1 MQSIFYGTGV
11 ALITPFYQ
19 NKIDFLSMK
28 NLINIVISQGAKAIV
43 VLATTGEGST
53 ISVNERKEI
62 ITFCKSVISNRAK
75 LIVGT
80 GHNNFSC
87 CVELTNQAK
96 LLGADA
102 VLVVTP
108 YYNKTTQQGLVEF
121 YSRLDKQN
129 IPIIMYNVPA
139 RTGLNMEVET
149 IKTIISKCK
158 NIVGLK
164 ESTTDINRITKLM
177 QVCKNKIA
185 VYSGEDALNYV
196 FYTLGGAGSISVT
209 ANSLC
214 AQVENVFTLCKQQK
228 FESALNIQNNLTK
241 INQLMFCETNPVPI
255 KQLLFDQGIISSPSV
270 RLPLV
275 ELSKQN
281 KQKIKKLA
289 DEISLKNL
297 SSLNNSIN

>member
-1 MQSIFYGTGV
+1 MRSIFYGTGV

-108 YYNKTTQQGLVEF
+108 YYNKTTQHGLVEF

-139 RTGLNMEVET
+139 RTGLN
-149 IKTIISKCK
+149 
-158 NIVGLK
+158 IV
-164 ESTTDINRITKLM
+164 ST
-177 QVCKNKIA
+177 
-185 VYSGEDALNYV
+185 
-196 FYTLGGAGSISVT
+196 
-209 ANSLC
+209 
-214 AQVENVFTLCKQQK
+214 
-228 FESALNIQNNLTK
+228 
-241 INQLMFCETNPVPI
+241 
-255 KQLLFDQGIISSPSV
+255 
-270 RLPLV
+270 
-275 ELSKQN
+275 
-281 KQKIKKLA
+281 
-289 DEISLKNL
+289 
-297 SSLNNSIN
+297 